1 MKKLFCMLLT
11 MLCIAGMAP
20 LAVSASE
27 AAKEVE
33 ITELN
38 QIMQAVEEVEA
49 KAAPEENSEIVITYS
64 AGAPVY
70 VTGETTDGWYKVFYQ
85 DKEGFVRKSELTE
98 AELDVAS
105 LDEEMEAAEEESK
118 MVVEEV
124 ERYRAEVRRS
134 RIWGTII
141 VLLVVGIFA
150 TGIIST
156 VKAEKEEKKR
166 SAEAEGLEENKEEV
180 IDLDKED

>member
-1 MKKLFCMLLT
+1 MMHLD
-11 MLCIAGMAP
+11 
-20 LAVSASE
+20 VSAAQNTE
-27 AAKEVE
+27 EVE

-49 KAAPEENSEIVITYS
+49 KAAPEDTSEIVITYA

-85 DKEGFVRKSELTE
+85 DKEGFVHKSELTE
-98 AELDVAS
+98 TELDVS
-105 LDEEMEAAEEESK
+105 TLDEELEAAEEESK

-124 ERYRAEVRRS
+124 ERYRAEIKRS

-156 VKAEKEEKKR
+156 VRAEKEEKKK
-166 SAEAEGLEENKEEV
+166 SAQTEGMEENKEDV

>member
-1 MKKLFCMLLT
+1 MKKIMLMLMMIFC
-11 MLCIAGMAP
+11 IGIIIP
-20 LAVSASE
+20 VSAKAEETGQE
-27 AAKEVE
+27 AEV
-33 ITELN
+33 TELN
-38 QIMQAVEEVEA
+38 RIMKAQGEVKVRETPKDSA
-49 KAAPEENSEIVITYS
+49 NVMFTYE
-64 AGAPVY
+64 AGASVL
-70 VTGETTDGWYKVFYQ
+70 VIGETTDGWYKVFYQ

-124 ERYRAEVRRS
+124 ERYRAEIRRS

-150 TGIIST
+150 TGIVST
-156 VKAEKEEKKR
+156 VRAEKEEKKK
-166 SAEAEGLEENKEEV
+166 SAETEGLEENKEDV